1 VKVLSD
7 SARIFITEL
16 SSLQF
21 KREFVN
27 NHDEFNTIT
36 RKVLRERRR
45 EVEFEVN
52 QRRRKTTTKHLPEA

>member
-1 VKVLSD
+1 VN
-7 SARIFITEL
+7 
-16 SSLQF
+16 SS
-21 KREFVN
+21 

-52 QRRRKTTTKHLPEA
+52 QRRRRRTTTKHLPEAQRRFAKVLFVFSLKSPFKSR